1 MSVFDDEFAT
11 CWKPQS
17 FSNELKEEYGSQE
30 PNKNATPNHV
40 TMISQR
46 EKATGGIS
54 NVSKHLWSG
63 LMIL

>member
-1 MSVFDDEFAT
+1 MMSLPLAENLKVLAMN
-11 CWKPQS
+11 WKRKLRTQ
-17 FSNELKEEYGSQE
+17 Q
-30 PNKNATPNHV
+30 NATPNHV

-63 LMIL
+63 LIIW